1 MSARPEEFFA
11 GYDSSPGYDPDA
23 WEEFTPWR
31 PGDPSTVH
39 EGSSRQRHEAGL
51 PDAGDL
57 LGERPAPVRRDHEH
71 GDRGGGWSE
80 PARGGLFSS
89 GQHSGHGSTHG
100 GERPKRDHHDP
111 ISVTAQDQPREPGRH
126 RHYREGEQ
134 VRNNRALSGAVFEHV
149 PEHTQ
154 GRVVKTETSMLG
166 DRWSTVRFDN
176 GHTETVRDEYL
187 DRRGLF
193 D

>member
-1 MSARPEEFFA
+1 MSGRPEEFFA
-11 GYDSSPGYDPDA
+11 DYDRSCGDDTHA

-39 EGSSRQRHEAGL
+39 EGSSRQRREAGL
-51 PDAGDL
+51 ASADEL
-57 LGERPAPVRRDHEH
+57 LGERRPAPARPEDGGGRSEPPVRGLFGNEH
-71 GDRGGGWSE
+71 GNEHGKGAGAHGGGR
-80 PARGGLFSS
+80 ARR
-89 GQHSGHGSTHG
+89 
-100 GERPKRDHHDP
+100 ERHDP
-111 ISVTAQDQPREPGRH
+111 ISVTAQDQPHEPGYH

-134 VRNNRALSGAVFEHV
+134 VRNNRAISGAVFEHV

-154 GRVVKTETSMLG
+154 GRVVRTETSMLG
-166 DRWSTVRFDN
+166 DRFSTVRFDN

>member
-11 GYDSSPGYDPDA
+11 DYDRSCGYDPDA

-51 PDAGDL
+51 PGAADL
-57 LGERPAPVRRDHEH
+57 LGEDRPAPVRPED
-71 GDRGGGWSE
+71 GDERSGSS
-80 PARGGLFSS
+80 PRGLFAS
-89 GQHSGHGSTHG
+89 GQHNEHGSAHG
-100 GERPKRDHHDP
+100 GPAARREPHDP

-149 PEHTQ
+149 PERTQ